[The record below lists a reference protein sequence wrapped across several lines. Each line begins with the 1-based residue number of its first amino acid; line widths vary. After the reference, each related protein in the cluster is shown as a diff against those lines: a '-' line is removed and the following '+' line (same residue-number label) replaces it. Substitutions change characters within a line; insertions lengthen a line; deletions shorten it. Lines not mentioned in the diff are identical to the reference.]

1 MSQKDYV
8 GMLNKKNF
16 ITIIMFLLL
25 FSPLILNADMAEAYK
40 NFWSTYNIYTTILTA
55 ISLIGFGVLYNEK
68 QTEPSYKITMLFI
81 LIGLITIIT
90 APFKQYPLGSLI
102 GHSYQQ
108 FNSITLFIIAPA
120 IIKITD
126 YLKTKNNNVVEI
138 MVVLFI
144 ISRIIHELIFP
155 NRLTLS
161 NDFMAFTGLF
171 SLAIIAPTI
180 TKDFFN
186 KLNIAKIIGAI
197 CSVLMVLLSDNR
209 TAIAILIVIPTF
221 IIIFNYICK
230 KIVKKETVHNIN
242 QIIPVSLLII
252 STIFILL
259 GSIFGIF
266 SDSNFT
272 ETLWQRGIF
281 LQSAIDGFDLKTLLI
296 GNGWGSSSNFTLN
309 HLWQDGVKVTKNN
322 LLAINFDT
330 ISNNGFQHI
339 HNELFEYLI
348 SGGIIITTLYCTI
361 WYKISK
367 YSKNNIITIIIL
379 SSIAVL
385 YSTWFT
391 FTGDIVLFIVML
403 ALIAN
408 KVSKKQ
414 TQKSKYTNIMNVYV
428 SFTCIILFIFNA
440 FIYIPYLNK
449 FNRGIP
455 REFFYGSF
463 YSGEKTGFTTEKYI
477 IRQYVLGIFKKI
489 ENNEPISQKE
499 IRYVVDSFDTL
510 KKKAIEGNEI
520 AIIEINMLYNKLF
533 SIKHNNNKNSGT
545 IKQLISREF
554 DNWKTVVL
562 LANDKFK
569 NRIELA
575 SPYLEMHT
583 ILNFDQ
589 AVDDITKKL
598 LISNPNNTVA
608 LYYRGLLLKKY
619 KNNLGEEM
627 LKESFKQNITRYQK
641 VKPEIYEK
649 YKQYLDPKYR

>member
-25 FSPLILNADMAEAYK
+25 FSPLILNADMAEAYN

-102 GHSYQQ
+102 GHLYQQ

-126 YLKTKNNNVVEI
+126 YLKTKNNNVIEI

-155 NRLTLS
+155 NRLTFS

-309 HLWQDGVKVTKNN
+309 HLWQDGVKATKNN

-408 KVSKKQ
+408 KASKKQ

>member
-1 MSQKDYV
+1 MSQKDYA

-25 FSPLILNADMAEAYK
+25 FSPLILNADMAEAHE

-126 YLKTKNNNVVEI
+126 YLKTKNNNVIEI

-242 QIIPVSLLII
+242 QIVPVSLLII

-296 GNGWGSSSNFTLN
+296 GNGWGSSSNFILN

-391 FTGDIVLFIVML
+391 FTGDIVLFIVMI

-408 KVSKKQ
+408 KASKKQ

-477 IRQYVLGIFKKI
+477 IRRYVLGIFKKI

-533 SIKHNNNKNSGT
+533 SIKHNNNKNSVT
-545 IKQLISREF
+545 IKQLINREF

-575 SPYLEMHT
+575 SIYLEMHT

-627 LKESFKQNITRYQK
+627 LKESFKQNITRYQT

>member
-1 MSQKDYV
+1 MSQKDYA

-25 FSPLILNADMAEAYK
+25 FSPLILNADMAEAHE
-40 NFWSTYNIYTTILTA
+40 NFWSTYYIYTTILTA

-68 QTEPSYKITMLFI
+68 QTEPSCKITMLFI

-126 YLKTKNNNVVEI
+126 YLKTKNNNVIEI

-161 NDFMAFTGLF
+161 NDFIAFTGLF

-242 QIIPVSLLII
+242 QIVPVSLLII

-272 ETLWQRGIF
+272 QTLWQRGIF

-296 GNGWGSSSNFTLN
+296 GNGWGSSSNFILN

-408 KVSKKQ
+408 KASKKQ

-463 YSGEKTGFTTEKYI
+463 YSGEKTGFTNEKYI

-545 IKQLISREF
+545 IKQLINREF

-575 SPYLEMHT
+575 SIYLEVHT

>member
-1 MSQKDYV
+1 
-8 GMLNKKNF
+8 MLNKKNF

-25 FSPLILNADMAEAYK
+25 FSPLILNADMAEAHE

-126 YLKTKNNNVVEI
+126 YLKTKNNNVIEI

-242 QIIPVSLLII
+242 QIVPVSLLII

-296 GNGWGSSSNFTLN
+296 GNGWGSSSNFILN

-330 ISNNGFQHI
+330 IISNNGFQHI

-391 FTGDIVLFIVML
+391 FTGDIVLFIVMI

-408 KVSKKQ
+408 KASKKQ

-477 IRQYVLGIFKKI
+477 IRRYVLGIFKKI

-533 SIKHNNNKNSGT
+533 SIKHNNNKNSVT
-545 IKQLISREF
+545 IKQLINREF

-575 SPYLEMHT
+575 SIYLEMHT

-627 LKESFKQNITRYQK
+627 LKESFKQNITRYQT